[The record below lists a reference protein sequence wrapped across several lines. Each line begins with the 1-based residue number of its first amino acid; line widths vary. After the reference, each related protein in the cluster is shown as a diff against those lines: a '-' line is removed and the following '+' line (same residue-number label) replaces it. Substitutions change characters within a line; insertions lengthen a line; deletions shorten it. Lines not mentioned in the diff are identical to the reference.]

1 MATYFHNRRGFTLVE
16 VVVAMSIFSILTV
29 VVSGI
34 FVNVSN
40 LHRQTANLQRL
51 QNDGRYMIEKIARE
65 IRSRE
70 VDYPVDNPNPCLFF
84 KADELDTVLMIN
96 HIDTNAD
103 NINDAVSYNIDPTV
117 TTCTNES
124 SGNSALLNASDV
136 EVRKLEF
143 IVSPLSD
150 DVWNQEPVYNI
161 QSRVTVLLTI
171 SNRDSNPKH
180 RQEVTLQTTISS
192 KLYKR

>member
-1 MATYFHNRRGFTLVE
+1 MITYFKNRNRKGFTLVE
-16 VVVAMSIFSILTV
+16 VVVAMSIFSVLTV

-70 VDYPVDNPNPCLFF
+70 VDYPLINPQTCLLFKPDELGNILMVQYIDDGKIGYSLDPSDKDCSNNPDNPDSW
-84 KADELDTVLMIN
+84 A
-96 HIDTNAD
+96 A
-103 NINDAVSYNIDPTV
+103 
-117 TTCTNES
+117 
-124 SGNSALLNASDV
+124 LNATDV
-136 EVRKLEF
+136 EVKNLQF
-143 IVSPLSD
+143 VVSPLAD
-150 DVWNQEPVYNI
+150 DVWNQEPEYNI
-161 QSRVTVLLTI
+161 QPRVTILLTI
-171 SNRDSNPKH
+171 ANREGADKH

>member
-1 MATYFHNRRGFTLVE
+1 MMRFFYNQKGFTLVE
-16 VVVAMSIFSILTV
+16 VLVAMSIFSILTV

-70 VDYPVDNPNPCLFF
+70 VDYPLSNPRTCLLF
-84 KADELDTVLMIN
+84 KPDELGNILMVQYI
-96 HIDTNAD
+96 AD
-103 NINDAVSYNIDPTV
+103 GKIGYSLDQLEKNCDAEPASWAV
-117 TTCTNES
+117 
-124 SGNSALLNASDV
+124 LNATDV
-136 EVRKLEF
+136 EVKNLQF
-143 IVSPLSD
+143 VVSPLSED
-150 DVWNQEPVYNI
+150 QWNQQPEDNVQP
-161 QSRVTVLLTI
+161 RVTVLLTI
-171 SNRDSNPKH
+171 ANRDVVDKH